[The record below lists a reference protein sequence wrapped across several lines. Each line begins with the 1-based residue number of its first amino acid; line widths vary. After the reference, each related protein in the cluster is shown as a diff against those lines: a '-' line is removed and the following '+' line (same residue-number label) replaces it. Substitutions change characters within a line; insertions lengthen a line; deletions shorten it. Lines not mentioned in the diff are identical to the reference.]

1 MTPACASDSPRGR
14 RRNPGHRMIPN
25 GLWLLA
31 VAMVVVGMAASVFS
45 LARQK
50 YLTEAVPVAFRARA
64 LSTLGG
70 VSRPRRDGSIPLPVR
85 R

>member
-1 MTPACASDSPRGR
+1 
-14 RRNPGHRMIPN
+14 
-25 GLWLLA
+25 

-50 YLTEAVPVAFRARA
+50 YLTEAMPVAFRARA